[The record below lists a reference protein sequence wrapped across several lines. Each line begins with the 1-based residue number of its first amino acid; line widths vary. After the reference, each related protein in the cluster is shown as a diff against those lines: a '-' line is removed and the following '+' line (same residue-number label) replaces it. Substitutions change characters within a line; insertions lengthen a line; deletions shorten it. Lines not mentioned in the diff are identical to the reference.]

1 MKDLVLIKGFG
12 NRRYEPPSSLM
23 PHEPVGM
30 QGPSNRRV
38 RVSEEDAGGAGCAR
52 LPDKH
57 RAEHAVCRCSRG

>member
-38 RVSEEDAGGAGCAR
+38 RVSEEDAGGAGCG
-52 LPDKH
+52 
-57 RAEHAVCRCSRG
+57 RAFY

>member
-1 MKDLVLIKGFG
+1 MKTEIYYEGGDSVKDLVLIKGFG

-38 RVSEEDAGGAGCAR
+38 RVSEEDAGGAGCG
-52 LPDKH
+52 
-57 RAEHAVCRCSRG
+57 RAFY